1 MFNPHNED
9 CLHAE
14 NAWVQGAWVQGAQ
27 MHGFKELTHHFAHEP
42 LEPWSTTC
50 WKILLLDH
58 RGVARKNP
66 I

>member
-14 NAWVQGAWVQGAQ
+14 NAPFSR
-27 MHGFKELTHHFAHEP
+27 HGFKELTHHFAHEP